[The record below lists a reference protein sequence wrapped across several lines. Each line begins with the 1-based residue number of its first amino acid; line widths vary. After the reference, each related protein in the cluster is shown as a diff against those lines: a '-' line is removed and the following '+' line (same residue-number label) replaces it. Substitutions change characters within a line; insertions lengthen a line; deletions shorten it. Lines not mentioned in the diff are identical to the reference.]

1 MARCLA
7 NDNQIH
13 CQNNANSSNLFRMKN
28 HLLAKSHQAYAVM
41 RVHVHVAENC
51 PSLWNP
57 RHPCSDLRPLR
68 CMDAAGKGKDHRGEP
83 EGADQERHQLRAS
96 VPGKLKI
103 FCKT

>member
-1 MARCLA
+1 MARCLT

-57 RHPCSDLRPLR
+57 RHPCCSDPRP
-68 CMDAAGKGKDHRGEP
+68 HP
-83 EGADQERHQLRAS
+83 SSQLSLSPLGQS
-96 VPGKLKI
+96 VTSGRKPS
-103 FCKT
+103 